1 MEPVVDH
8 LNRDARVFNSRRDG
22 PGIAVMDAIHGI
34 KDMGHNA
41 CTSIE
46 CSLSC
51 FIIGITVPYSRDH
64 TGPGKLPDSTDA
76 VREFGSYGD
85 LAHTAAGTFQQ
96 TVNKL
101 RYRVF
106 KALRVVGPFAC
117 KSEERTLKMR
127 AQDIR
132 AGRHYPPDCP
142 HIPAHHIY
150 RVCDQR
156 KYLAGSPMHHM
167 PRSCQRNRFSTI
179 IICVCPRSMRMD
191 IYISGG
197 KRASC
202 GINNSHTGIV
212 PICIF
217 S

>member
-1 MEPVVDH
+1 
-8 LNRDARVFNSRRDG
+8 
-22 PGIAVMDAIHGI
+22 MDAIHGI

-41 CTSIE
+41 CTGIE
-46 CSLSC
+46 CLLSC

-85 LAHTAAGTFQQ
+85 LAYTAISTLQQ

-101 RYRVF
+101 RHRVF
-106 KALRVVGPFAC
+106 KALRVMGALAC
-117 KSEERTLKMR
+117 KRKERPLKMR
-127 AQDIR
+127 TQDIG
-132 AGRHYPPDCP
+132 AVRHYLPDCR

-156 KYLAGSPMHHM
+156 KHLAGSPMHHM
-167 PRSCQRNRFSTI
+167 PRPRQRNRFSTI
-179 IICVCPRSMRMD
+179 IVCVCPRPMRMD

-202 GINNSHTGIV
+202 GINNSHTGAGC
-212 PICIF
+212 ICIF